1 MKTMDRESKGG
12 EMVISKKTKKQVKYE

>member
-12 EMVISKKTKKQVKYE
+12 EMVIKKTEKQVKYE

>member
-12 EMVISKKTKKQVKYE
+12 EMGISKKTEKQVKYE